1 MIFSS
6 DFIRTIF
13 MPFYRKFE
21 KFHVMF
27 HKIIITAL
35 FLVMIWN
42 ENETNMW
49 PFFGTQ
55 KKK

>member
-1 MIFSS
+1 MP
-6 DFIRTIF
+6 RTL
-13 MPFYRKFE
+13 YRKFE

-49 PFFGTQ
+49 PYFGTQ